1 MFNPFYTSL
10 FLEVFDIVFW
20 ELGLLVRIYRLMVQS
35 EFQSF
40 LFLVK
45 CVLDFRVKL
54 DFVGCNKRARNF
66 STKLAI
72 TLKLTRDK

>member
-20 ELGLLVRIYRLMVQS
+20 ELGLFVRIYRLMVQS
-35 EFQSF
+35 EYQSL
-40 LFLVK
+40 LFLVE

-54 DFVGCNKRARNF
+54 DFVGCKRGLIILEQRLQLLSN
-66 STKLAI
+66 
-72 TLKLTRDK
+72 